1 MSGLVLPALSFRMLW
16 SFFAPILLQLL
27 DHRAAFDILH
37 HYDMDL
43 VFAGERQL
51 PRRYGDVLARVRSLR
66 GCVDESR
73 SCLPVLRVPL
83 DIGLINRP
91 EGRWNELL
99 KRQEE
104 RR

>member
-1 MSGLVLPALSFRMLW
+1 MSGLALPALSFRMLW

-37 HYDMDL
+37 HDDMDL

-51 PRRYGDVLARVRSLR
+51 PRRYGDVLAPVRSLR

-73 SCLPVLRVPL
+73 YCLPVLRVHVN
-83 DIGLINRP
+83 IELINRP
-91 EGRWNELL
+91 EGRRDELL
-99 KRQEE
+99 E
-104 RR
+104 